1 MLGDLWKTLLD
12 YLKRTPAWPL
22 LEPVLLVGFLYVGV
36 CVVTYQ
42 YVQWR
47 YQVTLELVL
56 FLQSYLLRQVSVGF
70 AAIVAAFVVLTA
82 ARPSSLSGETQAP
95 GAGQVGPAGPP
106 LGRWRR
112 VARGLAPRMVLVL
125 LIGGVALYLLK
136 LWTPEFNVSP
146 IRVRFAAFGTFA
158 ALSPHPAQDTNR
170 EKTAAEYQ
178 RLREIVQYLLY
189 EINHRQ
195 RAWQLEFDTHIFRA
209 DLVSKADEDRCAQDD
224 TPSFCILEAFR
235 AAMIEK
241 RGAYPPL
248 VLVTA
253 DPLGGGG
260 TRAWFWLNRGP
271 ASVVTTYDWGGP
283 GSPGVVEFLAYAV
296 VVQSLMIHL
305 QAHCGYSE
313 PPAGGPEGIVVGNV
327 FDLEPGLDAMRSAV
341 LSGHLSREEER
352 RLLNCLGP
360 EYMRTATSLLSLTWL
375 RTAPVRDNLHKVYG
389 VVLLGS

>member
-12 YLKRTPAWPL
+12 YLKRTPYWPV
-22 LEPVLLVGFLYVGV
+22 LEPVLLVGFLYVGL
-36 CVVTYQ
+36 CVVAYQ
-42 YVQWR
+42 YLQLR
-47 YQVTLELVL
+47 YQVTLYLAL

-70 AAIVAAFVVLTA
+70 VAVIAAFVVLTA
-82 ARPSSLSGETQAP
+82 GHPSATPGEAQAP
-95 GAGQVGPAGPP
+95 SPAQAGPVGAS
-106 LGRWRR
+106 LGRWRGM
-112 VARGLAPRMVLVL
+112 ARGLAARIVLVL
-125 LIGGVALYLLK
+125 LIGAVALYLLQR
-136 LWTPEFNVSP
+136 WTPEFKVSP
-146 IRVRFAAFGTFA
+146 IRVRFAAFDTFA
-158 ALSPHPAQDTNR
+158 AASPHAEQDASR
-170 EKTAAEYQ
+170 EKEATEYQ

-195 RAWQLEFDTHIFRA
+195 RAWQLEFDTHTFRT

-224 TPSFCILEAFR
+224 TPPFCIAEAFR
-235 AAMIEK
+235 AAMVKK

-248 VLVTA
+248 ILVTA

-271 ASVVTTYDWGGP
+271 TSVVTTRDWGGP
-283 GSPGVVEFLAYAV
+283 GSPGMVEFLAYAV
-296 VVQSLMIHL
+296 VVQSLMIHM
-305 QAHCGYSE
+305 QAYCGYAE
-313 PPAGGPEGIVVGNV
+313 PPAGGPEGVVVGNV

-360 EYMRTATSLLSLTWL
+360 EYMRTATSLLSLAWL
-375 RTAPVRDNLHKVYG
+375 RSAPVRDNLQKVYG